1 MMSRA
6 RSNWERTFS
15 GRPLPAMALLLPL
28 VVWGCA
34 SLSASQS
41 GVKVGVLDPV
51 RVFKETAVGKK
62 AEESL
67 ASFIKNRQ
75 AVVELEEKEL
85 KRMEEDLMRQAS
97 VLTGSAKKEREQQ
110 LQRRV
115 MEFQQKSNELT
126 REVQDKQREVMEGFR
141 EKVEK
146 VVAKVAQQQN
156 LQMVFERSKGGP
168 ALYNDVSLDI
178 TAKVIEEFNK
188 GTP

>member
-6 RSNWERTFS
+6 RSSWERTFS
-15 GRPLPAMALLLPL
+15 GRPLSVMALLVSL

-34 SLSASQS
+34 SMSASQP
-41 GVKVGVLDPV
+41 GVRVGVLDPV
-51 RVFKETAVGKK
+51 RVFKETTAGKK

-67 ASFIKNRQ
+67 TSFIKNRQ

-85 KRMEEDLMRQAS
+85 KRTEEDIMRQAS
-97 VLTGSAKKEREQQ
+97 VLTGPAKKEREQQ

-115 MEFQQKSNELT
+115 MEFQQKSNELS

-141 EKVEK
+141 EKVER
-146 VVAKVAQQQN
+146 VVAKVAQQQGV
-156 LQMVFERSKGGP
+156 QMVLERSKGGP
-168 ALYNDVSLDI
+168 TVYNDASLDI